1 MKFLKKLLTYEIME
15 PTNTQNTPVQQLPL
29 FELRQCLISGAKR
42 RLWLE
47 RKGFSKAKD
56 KAHVCDLARI
66 LIDRAEIYTANEQA
80 ARHFLQSGAD
90 MLQQVLPPTFHK
102 ALQKIACA

>member
-1 MKFLKKLLTYEIME
+1 MDTTTKAA
-15 PTNTQNTPVQQLPL
+15 PVQQPFHLV
-29 FELRQCLISGAKR
+29 LRKKLISGAKQ
-42 RLWLE
+42 RLRLE
-47 RKGFSKAKD
+47 RNGLSKAQD
-56 KAHVCDLARI
+56 HAHVCDLARI

-102 ALQKIACA
+102 ALQKITCA